1 MKFAILAAGEGS
13 RLFRE
18 GVGMPKPLVRVGGET
33 LIGRLLRI
41 FHQQGAEETV
51 VIVNQL
57 HPETEAYVR
66 SLMAANQYGPIR
78 LVTKTTPSSMHSFY
92 ALSPYL
98 QDAPFCLTTVDT
110 IFREDE
116 FAEYIRAFQAATS
129 AGSLDGMMAVTDF
142 IDDEKPLYVG
152 TDEALRIT
160 GFHDT
165 CQDDRYI
172 SGGIYALTPRALPT
186 LQRLMDEGQSRMRNL
201 QRGLIADGL
210 HLQAC
215 PFSKILDVDHADDI
229 AKAEQFL
236 QS

>member
-1 MKFAILAAGEGS
+1 
-13 RLFRE
+13 
-18 GVGMPKPLVRVGGET
+18 
-33 LIGRLLRI
+33 
-41 FHQQGAEETV
+41 
-51 VIVNQL
+51 
-57 HPETEAYVR
+57 
-66 SLMAANQYGPIR
+66 
-78 LVTKTTPSSMHSFY
+78 MHSFH

-110 IFREDE
+110 IFREEE
-116 FAEYIRAFQAATS
+116 FTEYIRAFKEATS
-129 AGSLDGMMAVTDF
+129 AQSLDGMMAVTDF
-142 IDDEKPLYVG
+142 IDDESPLYVG

-160 GFHDT
+160 GFHDA
-165 CQDDRYI
+165 CQGDRYI

-186 LQRLMDEGQSRMRNL
+186 LQRLMNEGQSRMRNL

-229 AKAEQFL
+229 AKAEKFL